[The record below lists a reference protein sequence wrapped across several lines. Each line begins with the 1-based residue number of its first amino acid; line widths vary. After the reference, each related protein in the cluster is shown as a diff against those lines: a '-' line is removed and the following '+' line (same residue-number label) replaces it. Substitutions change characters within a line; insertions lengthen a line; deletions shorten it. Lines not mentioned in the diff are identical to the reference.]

1 MTNAAYRAEL
11 PRSRRG
17 DSAAALIHEE
27 RERASAAPGWG
38 SVAERVRARRGVRA
52 SQSRGRACA
61 LPGSVST
68 RTRLCGLGLGVSPG
82 IGRGISDGGVVWVFA
97 SRKARPRGDREPHE
111 AAEDVFGTGAE
122 RDYRLDVGRRARA
135 QRACDLDC
143 GASLTALT
151 ECDGVRPTL
160 VGARLASR
168 AFRAIERRGRG
179 GFPCLS
185 AQLRVSD
192 ASFGDQFDE
201 R

>member
-1 MTNAAYRAEL
+1 VDW
-11 PRSRRG
+11 G
-17 DSAAALIHEE
+17 W
-27 RERASAAPGWG
+27 ASALG
-38 SVAERVRARRGVRA
+38 SVVESATAEWSGFLLRAK
-52 SQSRGRACA
+52 
-61 LPGSVST
+61 
-68 RTRLCGLGLGVSPG
+68 LGLAGTANQS
-82 IGRGISDGGVVWVFA
+82 A
-97 SRKARPRGDREPHE
+97 HE

-168 AFRAIERRGRG
+168 AFRAIERRRRG